1 MPRRSQVSVALE
13 ETLEGDAPINE
24 PTTQKSSGFD
34 FNKYKIDN
42 TPVSQTVE
50 IDGDGNYP
58 INLVFADDVVE
69 CLLRLIREKDK
80 TYKTYNV
87 CGDESITINKLIKFL
102 KGELDV
108 ESHKVVETSDSLF
121 PNQSFEFSNEKI
133 KKDYSINFTN
143 TENGIKK
150 YVREYNEL

>member
-50 IDGDGNYP
+50 IDGDEFEITTRPLTWSKKNQFISKCLRWDGDGNT
-58 INLVFADDVVE
+58 IFD
-69 CLLRLIREKDK
+69 
-80 TYKTYNV
+80 
-87 CGDESITINKLIKFL
+87 GDL
-102 KGELDV
+102 
-108 ESHKVVETSDSLF
+108 
-121 PNQSFEFSNEKI
+121 
-133 KKDYSINFTN
+133 
-143 TENGIKK
+143 
-150 YVREYNEL
+150 YVRECLREMIIQAPWGKTTELFLISIDHRLGNALEKLVPNAFGADTSGDVENLKDK